1 MWWWEGLSSMEAS
14 QVAKRINAAVT
25 KERILKTENLE
36 VRKRGGQLLR
46 EDEVILYVVRVAQE
60 GPRDVWATIQ
70 KLCIMLRV

>member
-1 MWWWEGLSSMEAS
+1 M
-14 QVAKRINAAVT
+14 AKRINAAVT

-60 GPRDVWATIQ
+60 GLRDV
-70 KLCIMLRV
+70 